1 MPTHYNMGAKI
12 PSSKKQLQ
20 KVKPNKH
27 KEYDSRTAFECKEI
41 GNKAFKEGKYHVAIN
56 AYANAIAK
64 DPAPS
69 TFYSNRAQCYYRV
82 SKFANCMEDSERA
95 IDRDLDNVKAHV
107 LSARAS
113 IKLFIETSNVEV
125 LRMGT
130 QRCKYA
136 VKVYK
141 GQKAVQNVTFAKELM
156 KKLEAVNGIY
166 LRGVDRERSVQVMK
180 YYQCKGRIQRELLGR
195 LGKLLEV
202 TGEAEYRSLQ
212 CPISCDYFSRPVVT
226 SAGITYEENSIKEYL
241 MHGNSI
247 DPVTRKAL
255 NATIFIVNRNV
266 RKAVNYLS
274 SKHPWQYYDLQEG
287 QYPDDS

>member
-1 MPTHYNMGAKI
+1 M
-12 PSSKKQLQ
+12 
-20 KVKPNKH
+20 
-27 KEYDSRTAFECKEI
+27 
-41 GNKAFKEGKYHVAIN
+41 AID

-64 DPAPS
+64 DPTSS

-95 IDRDLDNVKAHV
+95 IDRDSANVKAHV

-113 IKLFIETSNVEV
+113 IKVFIETSNLEV

-130 QRCKYA
+130 QRCRYA

-141 GQKAVQNVTFAKELM
+141 GQKAVQNVAYTKELM
-156 KKLEAVNGIY
+156 KKLESVNEIY
-166 LRGVDRERSVQVMK
+166 LRGLDRERSAQVMK
-180 YYQCKGRIQRELLGR
+180 YYQFKGRIHRDLLGK

-202 TGEAEYRSLQ
+202 TGETEYRSLQ

-241 MHGNSI
+241 MRGNSI

-255 NATIFIVNRNV
+255 SANVFIVNRNV
-266 RKAVNYLS
+266 KKAVNYLS
-274 SKHPWQYYDLQEG
+274 SNHPRQYYNLQEG
-287 QYPDDS
+287 QYPDDN